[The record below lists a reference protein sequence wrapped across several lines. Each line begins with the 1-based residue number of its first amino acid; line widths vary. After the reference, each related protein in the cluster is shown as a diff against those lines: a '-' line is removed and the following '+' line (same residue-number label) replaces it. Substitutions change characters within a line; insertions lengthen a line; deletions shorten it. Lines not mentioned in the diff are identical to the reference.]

1 MTDFLHEK
9 GKAMS
14 KITKTNYTADR
25 LWDTIEELKKLEDK
39 PEIIRT
45 WVSNSDIT
53 FKDKEGKEET
63 IGAFYGRYFVDN
75 GKSLGRDEV
84 IQILSSMA
92 SKKEVLKEEFTEK
105 DKNRA
110 TYGGAGF
117 GFRGKPEEIKLNTSL
132 IKTNNH
138 DFDMFSNFRQC
149 GSSLVLVDDGEVLL
163 CVQDSRGSVK
173 ISAEKYLRG
182 NIGRSVKDKFDIKFK
197 MYWKKMNDFVAN
209 LQNMREDEVG
219 LSPVEDFLSTEVPA
233 SMSKFLKLIDY
244 QEIVKDGIGKNAKE
258 YTKSHF
264 KFELKNQIDHSDDVF
279 QWTLDNW
286 SKFTRAIH
294 GQSKFYAWSN
304 DRTVTA
310 SSYWDLPN
318 DKVECP
324 KSWQKFLKDK
334 MSKHLMIR
342 FVSYLGMVC
351 DADNRCQQYLIIS
364 GTGGEG
370 KDFCERLITNAL
382 PKNSVSNLDTT
393 ALAND
398 DRFGLANR
406 EIWKS
411 HLSIIH
417 ELNSSKNLQ
426 SEKAKQYFAQN
437 TMDLEVKNAGVV
449 TWEPINHKTIINSN
463 TKISIK
469 EYANRRRC
477 IPIVFS
483 NKLKWTQDLEDQM
496 QEDTKQFL
504 DFCYQFYKKCPLVKN
519 GQYIV
524 LCEEDEQKYLNGE
537 LDISIVDDRM
547 SKRAF
552 SEECLK
558 DYYNTDEYTENDMV
572 YDIYEPII
580 KKMFTITNS
589 QNDIVENND
598 FKEKFKEVLKT
609 DKNFQDGF
617 GVRLDPNGDLYNF
630 FPYKNSDYW
639 KFTAYLKDKY
649 DLRCTNN
656 RVDGIQIRGWKG
668 IKLNT
673 DCHSEKEHSI
683 TSSFATSTDV
693 SKVDEAMMNPDTSRG
708 ITWEEVQK
716 REEAKNRESS
726 GDGFTDML
734 V

>member
-1 MTDFLHEK
+1 
-9 GKAMS
+9 MS
-14 KITKTNYTADR
+14 KINTTNYTADR
-25 LWDTIEELKKLEDK
+25 LWTTIDELKKLEDK

-45 WVSNSDIT
+45 WVSNSDIV
-53 FKDKEGKEET
+53 FKDTEGKEET
-63 IGAFYGRYFVDN
+63 LGAFYGRYFVDN
-75 GKSLGRDEV
+75 GVSMTRDDL
-84 IQILSSMA
+84 IQLLSRA
-92 SKKEVLKEEFTEK
+92 ANKKEVLKEEFAEK
-105 DKNRA
+105 DRNRA

-117 GFRGKPEEIKLNTSL
+117 GFRGKPEEVKLNTYL
-132 IKTNNH
+132 IKTNKH
-138 DFDMFSNFRQC
+138 DFDLFSNFRQC
-149 GSSLVLVDDGEVLL
+149 GSSLVLVDEGEVLL
-163 CVQDSRGSVK
+163 CVQDARGSVK
-173 ISAEKYLRG
+173 IKEDKYLHG
-182 NIGRSVKDKFDIKFK
+182 NIARSVKDKFDIKFK
-197 MYWKKMNDFVAN
+197 TYWKRMNDFVGN
-209 LQNMREDEVG
+209 LQNMREEDVG
-219 LSPVEDFLSTEVPA
+219 ISPVEDFLSTEVPA
-233 SMSKFLKLIDY
+233 SMSKYLKLMDY
-244 QEIVKDGIGKNAKE
+244 QETIVEGKGKNARE
-258 YTKSHF
+258 YTVSHY
-264 KFELKNQIDHSDDVF
+264 KFELKGKDGIDHADDLF

-310 SSYWDLPN
+310 SSYWDLPK

-324 KSWQKFLKDK
+324 KSWQKFLKEK

-351 DADNRCQQYLIIS
+351 DAENKCQQYLIIS

-382 PKNSVSNLDTT
+382 PKNSVSNLDTA

-483 NKLKWTQDLEDQM
+483 NKLKWTQELEDQM
-496 QEDTKQFL
+496 QADTKQFL

-524 LCEEDEQKYLNGE
+524 LCEEDEEKYLKGE
-537 LDISIVDDRM
+537 LQISIVDDRM

-552 SEECLK
+552 AEECLK
-558 DYYNTDEYTENDMV
+558 DYYNTDEYTENDSV
-572 YDIYEPII
+572 YDVYEPML
-580 KKMFTITNS
+580 KKIFMITNE
-589 QNDIVENND
+589 NDDIVSNND
-598 FKEKFKEVLKT
+598 FKDRFKEVLKT
-609 DKNFQDGF
+609 NKNFQDEF
-617 GVRLDPNGDLYNF
+617 GVRLDPNGEICNF
-630 FPYKNSDYW
+630 YPNKNTDYW
-639 KFTAYLKDKY
+639 KFTTYLKDKY
-649 DLRCTNN
+649 DLRCTNH
-656 RVDGIQIRGWKG
+656 RVNGKQIRGWKG
-668 IKLNT
+668 VKLLKFNAVRDVVQDFTAKPAVNT
-673 DCHSEKEHSI
+673 I
-683 TSSFATSTDV
+683 
-693 SKVDEAMMNPDTSRG
+693 DTSRG
-708 ITWEEVQK
+708 ITWEEEQRSIK
-716 REEAKNRESS
+716 EKKAPESTGCEDGDEFTKN
-726 GDGFTDML
+726 L
-734 V
+734 I